1 MNDVFEGKVCIVTGG
16 TSGIGFSVSEALL
29 KRGAIVYA
37 VGIPE
42 AGVKAAQTRL
52 ADYPKAHFATVDVTQ
67 YNEVQKLVD
76 EAVGRQGR
84 LDYMFNNAGLG
95 ATVPFELVTLDFW
108 KKVVDVNLWGVIY
121 GVHAAFPVMAKQ
133 GFGHIINTSSMAGI
147 LAPPY
152 QAVYSAT
159 KFAVTG
165 MTEALRYEHAHRG
178 IAFSTVCP
186 GNVATEIFEGMEPPA
201 DAISPVEA
209 ARIILDGVE
218 RKEGLIIFP
227 EHMKAMYLALKADQE
242 KADEVMRDMADT
254 RRKAYATGGRYY

>member
-1 MNDVFEGKVCIVTGG
+1 MDVFEGKICIVTGG
-16 TSGIGFSVSEALL
+16 TSGIGFAVSEALL
-29 KRGAIVYA
+29 KRGAIVYV

-42 AGVKAAQTRL
+42 ESVKAAGKRL
-52 ADYPKAHFATVDVTQ
+52 AGYSKARFAAVDVTDS
-67 YNEVQKLVD
+67 EAVQKLVD
-76 EAVGRQGR
+76 DAVAQFGR

-95 ATVPFELVTLDFW
+95 ATVPFERVTLEFW
-108 KKVVDVNLWGVIY
+108 KKVVGVNLWGVIH

-133 GFGHIINTSSMAGI
+133 GSGHIVNTSSSAGL

-165 MTEALRYEHAHRG
+165 MTEALRYEHEYRG

-186 GNVATEIFEGMEPPA
+186 GNVATEIFEGMKPPD
-201 DAISPVEA
+201 DAISPEEA
-209 ARIILDGVE
+209 AMIILDGVE

-227 EHMKAMYLALKADQE
+227 DHMKTMCLTLKADQE
-242 KADEVMRDMADT
+242 KLDAAMKEMAET